1 MKLREWLPK
10 EFFASYQDSKA
21 NKYLDI
27 EIKEEY
33 TSSESHQLFINGKTY
48 THKSWRGIGGT
59 HKHVLYWVL
68 LENGYAVGWN
78 ENPSRGWSFP
88 VMKI

>member
-10 EFFASYQDSKA
+10 EFFLSFADSKA
-21 NKYLDI
+21 NKFLDV

-33 TSSESHQLFINGKTY
+33 TSGESHHKY
-48 THKSWRGIGGT
+48 KSWRLSGGT
-59 HKHVLYWVL
+59 HKYVFYWVL

-88 VMKI
+88 VMKFVDK